1 MKRNP
6 QAKTC
11 LVCKELFTPDPRVG
25 DRQKVCK
32 KLTCRLE
39 RKRLAQ
45 NRWVAQNPDYFKGR
59 YPQLKETIL
68 RYQREKRLETNPK
81 FSSTIQDELTG
92 KDINMLAELQK
103 VVDIQD
109 ELKRAITICKRRL
122 TLAFSLLYKTS

>member
-6 QAKTC
+6 QPKTC
-11 LVCKELFTPDPRVG
+11 LVCKEIFTPDPRVG

-32 KLTCRLE
+32 KLTCQLE

-45 NRWVAQNPDYFKGR
+45 KRWVAQNPDYFKGR

-68 RYQREKRLETNPK
+68 RYQGEKRLEPNPK

-92 KDINMLAELQK
+92 KDINILTELQK

-109 ELKRAITICKRRL
+109 ELKRVITISKRRL
-122 TLAFSLLYKTS
+122 TSAFSLLYKTS

>member
-6 QAKTC
+6 QPKTC

-32 KLTCRLE
+32 RLACRLE

-45 NRWVAQNPDYFKGR
+45 KRWVAQNPDYFKGR

-68 RYQREKRLETNPK
+68 RYQKDKRLDRIQK
-81 FSSTIQDELTG
+81 CSSTIQDELTG
-92 KDINMLAELQK
+92 KDINMLKELQK
-103 VVDIQD
+103 IADIQD

-122 TLAFSLLYKTS
+122 RLTFPLLYKTS